1 MSFRSKVFV
10 CFLFTVGLVGIMSW
24 WEMPWCIR
32 GDFNVIQYP
41 CERSGDVQQSPAM
54 LEFLEFIF
62 DQGLMDIPRWREFH
76 VVQ

>member
-1 MSFRSKVFV
+1 
-10 CFLFTVGLVGIMSW
+10 
-24 WEMPWCIR
+24 MPWCIR